1 MQENNRHKGGGSR
14 AQFATR
20 LGVIAATVGSAVGL
34 GNIWRFPYEAGMHGG
49 GAFLIVYLGCIL
61 LIGIPVITAEFI
73 VGRSTGSN
81 IYGAFRKIHGSPL
94 WRLVAM
100 MGIVASLMILSFY
113 SVVAGWT
120 ASYVVHSVGGFAG
133 SETQLHEEFA
143 SFTASWQPVGWTVG
157 FLALNYVI
165 MRRGVEK
172 GIEHV
177 SNVLTPLL
185 FVLLV
190 AFCANSMMMPEAR
203 EGLLFLFRPDFSAIT
218 PSVLIGAMGQAFF
231 SLSLGLGCLL
241 TYASYF
247 RPETRLLRS
256 ASTIAGLD
264 TLVAVMAGIVIF
276 PAVFTFGASPESGP
290 RLVFEV
296 LPAIFSHLAWG
307 NVWATLFFLLLLV
320 ASLTSTI
327 LMSEISIAFFTEECH
342 MRRSAATILTT
353 AIAMVAGTACALS
366 FGPLADA
373 TICGRTIFG
382 MFDYVSSNILL
393 PVGGM
398 MVSILV
404 GWVMKRAVVR
414 NELALDGR
422 RGRLAVA
429 SLIFCLRYIAPSA
442 ILLIFLSGL

>member
-73 VGRSTGSN
+73 VGRSTGSS

-327 LMSEISIAFFTEECH
+327 SMSEISIAFFTEECH

>member
-81 IYGAFRKIHGSPL
+81 IYGAFRKIHRSPL
-94 WRLVAM
+94 WRLVAL
-100 MGIVASLMILSFY
+100 MGILASLMILSFY

-143 SFTASWQPVGWTVG
+143 SFTASWQPVGWTLG

-172 GIEHV
+172 GIERV

-190 AFCANSMMMPEAR
+190 AFCVNSLMMPEAR

-327 LMSEISIAFFTEECH
+327 SMSEISIAFFTEECH

-404 GWVMKRAVVR
+404 GWVMKRVVVR
-414 NELALDGR
+414 KELALDGR

-429 SLIFCLRYIAPSA
+429 ALIFCLRYVAPSA

>member
-1 MQENNRHKGGGSR
+1 M
-14 AQFATR
+14 
-20 LGVIAATVGSAVGL
+20 
-34 GNIWRFPYEAGMHGG
+34 
-49 GAFLIVYLGCIL
+49 
-61 LIGIPVITAEFI
+61 
-73 VGRSTGSN
+73 
-81 IYGAFRKIHGSPL
+81 
-94 WRLVAM
+94 
-100 MGIVASLMILSFY
+100 
-113 SVVAGWT
+113 
-120 ASYVVHSVGGFAG
+120 
-133 SETQLHEEFA
+133 
-143 SFTASWQPVGWTVG
+143 
-157 FLALNYVI
+157 
-165 MRRGVEK
+165 
-172 GIEHV
+172 
-177 SNVLTPLL
+177 
-185 FVLLV
+185 
-190 AFCANSMMMPEAR
+190 
-203 EGLLFLFRPDFSAIT
+203 
-218 PSVLIGAMGQAFF
+218 
-231 SLSLGLGCLL
+231 
-241 TYASYF
+241 
-247 RPETRLLRS
+247 
-256 ASTIAGLD
+256 
-264 TLVAVMAGIVIF
+264 
-276 PAVFTFGASPESGP
+276 
-290 RLVFEV
+290 FEV

-327 LMSEISIAFFTEECH
+327 SMSEISIAFFTEECH